1 MDAICGLCPGNG
13 DRQVKKKSDLMIA
26 LFAFRRPGFQATAVI
41 AG

>member
-1 MDAICGLCPGNG
+1 MDAICGLCSGNG

-26 LFAFRRPGFQATAVI
+26 LFAFRQPGVQATVM